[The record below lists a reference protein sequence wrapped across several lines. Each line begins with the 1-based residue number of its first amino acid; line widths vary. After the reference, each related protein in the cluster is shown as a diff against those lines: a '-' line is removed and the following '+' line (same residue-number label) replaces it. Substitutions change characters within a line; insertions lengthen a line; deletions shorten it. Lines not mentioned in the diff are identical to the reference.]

1 MEQLALA
8 GALTPS
14 QVALWEERG
23 VPLRRL
29 GSQRERLELVSRLQ
43 SLEQKDGQELREA
56 YREASGLPPE
66 AGAVPKEPEQLLQR
80 LRQLLSWKALPLNEL
95 RKECHDAGISH
106 RSVGVA
112 LSEEEKRGELVDR
125 LVLSRWAEHWSG
137 QYPVGRFGTI
147 RSARTFVETMQRLVG
162 REVGLQAELA
172 SVSGLPQEAFG
183 TMTRQ
188 ELVENIKKVL
198 LWKELPLDDLQD
210 ECLQLSLSW
219 RVGQEGISVQQQHQ
233 ELLER
238 LVMAT
243 CARAWEAQGLP
254 VKRLGSAEAAT
265 SLRQRW
271 QALEG
276 LGVEELRREHAA
288 LGLPARTAA
297 PKVLDLLPRL
307 RQAALW
313 ESLPLG
319 ELQRE
324 CRQLGVEHGIG
335 SRDQVLKALIC
346 GTWAPPDDA
355 NDASQDFWKSAA
367 SKEAA
372 AGPRAASGPS
382 SERLRK
388 VAVHFQTLGLPP
400 DAGLEELKR
409 SYRKL
414 ILQHHPD
421 KNQGAAQEE
430 AARRFREVSEA
441 YEAISEFMR
450 MRH

>member
-1 MEQLALA
+1 M
-8 GALTPS
+8 
-14 QVALWEERG
+14 
-23 VPLRRL
+23 
-29 GSQRERLELVSRLQ
+29 
-43 SLEQKDGQELREA
+43 
-56 YREASGLPPE
+56 
-66 AGAVPKEPEQLLQR
+66 
-80 LRQLLSWKALPLNEL
+80 
-95 RKECHDAGISH
+95 
-106 RSVGVA
+106 
-112 LSEEEKRGELVDR
+112 
-125 LVLSRWAEHWSG
+125 
-137 QYPVGRFGTI
+137 
-147 RSARTFVETMQRLVG
+147 
-162 REVGLQAELA
+162 
-172 SVSGLPQEAFG
+172 
-183 TMTRQ
+183 
-188 ELVENIKKVL
+188 ENIKKVL

-450 MRH
+450 MRDRKSVV